1 MINEKVAD
9 IMNQQI
15 VHELYSAYLYL
26 AMSAYFESINLKGA
40 AHWMRCQAQE
50 EEIHA
55 MLFYKHV
62 VDRMGKVILG
72 KIDAPP
78 AVWQSPLEVFVE
90 ANKHEQKVTALINN
104 IAKVAQQEADF
115 ASNTLLQ
122 WFTNEQIEEEAQ
134 TDEVAQ
140 QLKLVGDNSSA
151 LLLLDQKLAT
161 RIFAYPATLQGV
173 VQGQGQAA

>member
-1 MINEKVAD
+1 MMNKNVEKAMNE
-9 IMNQQI
+9 QI

-26 AMSAYFESINLKGA
+26 AMSAYFESTNLKGA

-55 MLFYKHV
+55 MLFYKHIT
-62 VDRMGKVILG
+62 DRMGKVILS
-72 KIDAPP
+72 KIEAPP
-78 AVWQSPLEVFVE
+78 SGWNSPLEIFVE

-104 IAKVAQQEADF
+104 IAKISTQESDF
-115 ASNTLLQ
+115 ASNTILQ

-161 RIFAYPATLQGV
+161 RIFAYPATLSSV
-173 VQGQGQAA
+173 VAGGAGGN

>member
-1 MINEKVAD
+1 MINKNVEK
-9 IMNQQI
+9 IMNEQI

-55 MLFYKHV
+55 MLFYKHI
-62 VDRMGKVILG
+62 VDRMGKVVLG

-78 AVWQSPLEVFVE
+78 ASWKSPLEAFVE

-104 IAKVAQQEADF
+104 IAKIAMQEADF
-115 ASNTLLQ
+115 ASNTILQ

-134 TDEVAQ
+134 TDEIAQ

-151 LLLLDQKLAT
+151 LLLLDQKLLT
-161 RIFAYPATLQGV
+161 RIFTYPATLSAVVGGV
-173 VQGQGQAA
+173 AGGN